1 MQISIE
7 QNEENMKKK
16 KEKNKNAEVKITET
30 KVEETKVE
38 ETKVE
43 EIKTEETKTEEAKV
57 EEPKEEEPKE
67 EKPEKVSIWKK
78 IFNGEYIKQAL
89 VMSGYLMLIELFFH
103 VSEKIRMSGRFAYP
117 ILFSLPIAF
126 LLTAL
131 FSLLPRLAN
140 RILSTIVISITAIWT
155 CVQICYASLFGTY
168 MEINKLTMAGDVAE
182 SFGDEMKSVIFG
194 NMTKILHV
202 ITFAVIASLILF
214 LKIKIERENWKI
226 SLIGIGAAVLLQLVC
241 YGALFLGGQGPYSPI
256 NMYKQFPRILDNNM
270 QNFGIVTSFRMDL
283 VDIIIGREATSAD
296 EAFKQDDMS
305 ILLGGTVATS
315 TPIPTKA
322 ATPTAIPDS
331 TSTPVPTM
339 GETNQEGDVT
349 VTPTANLKPTGTPTP
364 EPTPKTRNVLDI
376 DFAKLIAE
384 EKDENLK
391 ALHQYISTQ
400 PGTAVNEYTG
410 YFKGYNLIMICAESF
425 TSYMID
431 EKITPTLYKMA
442 NNGFVFNNYYGTFY
456 SVTTNGEYAF
466 CTGLMPNTVGKTNEL
481 KTNSTFML
489 SADKYLPYCMG
500 NVFKSLGASTFAY
513 HSHTGSY
520 YDRASTHPN
529 MGYEIV
535 RFTDGTYTNG
545 VFSSDEKLKYSIKG
559 YPNSD
564 EETVLQTMKDYLG
577 NKDENGNV
585 KPFHAYY
592 MTYSGHHPYYDKDEE
607 TQYKKNPMVYENR
620 EIVDSL
626 NCSDHVKG
634 YIAANLELENMMTQ
648 LLKGLEEAGCLEN
661 TVIVLTNDHY
671 PYGLT
676 DSEFKELGKMTTG
689 KNPPHTFG
697 FYENA
702 FICYNAGMQTPVV
715 VDTPCCTVDIVPT
728 LLNLFGVDYDSR
740 LLAGTDVLDPTSF
753 HVAMLYNQTFITDK
767 VRYDTKWG
775 QIQYIAKKSTVS
787 DEYINACVNYVKN
800 KFEISLQVITNDYYR
815 VIYDFLERNK

>member
-1 MQISIE
+1 
-7 QNEENMKKK
+7 MKKK
-16 KEKNKNAEVKITET
+16 KSKNKNEEVKIEEVKEET
-30 KVEETKVE
+30 KIEETKPEEKKIEEIKVEETTK
-38 ETKVE
+38 ET
-43 EIKTEETKTEEAKV
+43 
-57 EEPKEEEPKE
+57 
-67 EKPEKVSIWKK
+67 EKVSLWKK
-78 IFNGEYIKQAL
+78 IFDGYMKQAL
-89 VMSGYLMLIELFFH
+89 ALSGYLMLIELFFH
-103 VSEKIRMSGRFAYP
+103 VSEKIRMSGRFVYP
-117 ILFSLPIAF
+117 ILFSLPIGF

-131 FSLLPRLAN
+131 FSLLPRLVN
-140 RILSTIVISITAIWT
+140 RILTTIVISIAAIWT

-182 SFGDEMKSVIFG
+182 SFGNEMKSVIFG

-202 ITFAVIASLILF
+202 VAFAVIASLILF
-214 LKIKIERENWKI
+214 LKIKINRENWKV
-226 SLIGIGAAVLLQLVC
+226 SLIGVGAAVILQLIC
-241 YGALFLGGQGPYSPI
+241 YGALLLGGQGPYSPM

-270 QNFGIVTSFRMDL
+270 QNFGVMTSFRMDL
-283 VDIIIGREATSAD
+283 IDIVIGREAKSAD

-305 ILLGGTVATS
+305 VLLGGSVVATS

-322 ATPTAIPDS
+322 VTPTDIPAN
-331 TSTPVPTM
+331 TVTPVPTVS
-339 GETNQEGDVT
+339 GDSSNNDATTTPT
-349 VTPTANLKPTGTPTP
+349 VTSTPTSIPTP
-364 EPTPKTRNVLDI
+364 EPTPKTRNTLDI
-376 DFAKLIAE
+376 DFEKLISE
-384 EKDENLK
+384 EKDDKLK

-400 PGTAVNEYTG
+400 SGTAVNEYTG
-410 YFKGYNLIMICAESF
+410 YFEGYNLIMICAESF

-489 SADKYLPYCMG
+489 SSDKYLPYCMG

-520 YDRASTHPN
+520 YDRATTHPN

-545 VFSSDEKLKYSIKG
+545 VFSEEGKLTYSTR

-564 EETVLQTMKDYLG
+564 EETILQTMQDYLG
-577 NKDENGNV
+577 DKDENGNV

-607 TQYKKNPMVYENR
+607 TQYSKNPMVYENR

-626 NCSDHVKG
+626 DCSSHVKG

-676 DSEFKELGKMTTG
+676 DAEFKELGKLTTG

-697 FYENA
+697 YYENA
-702 FICYNAGMQTPVV
+702 FICYNAGMKNPVV
-715 VDTPCCTVDIVPT
+715 VDTPCCTVDIIPT

-740 LLAGTDVLDPTSF
+740 LLAGTDILDPTSF
-753 HVAMLYNQTFITDK
+753 HIAMLYDQTFITDK

-787 DEYINACVNYVKN
+787 DEYINACANYVKN